1 MINLN
6 SFSIPKDAVTVTAGG
21 RKLTEGV
28 DFRVDYNMGQVTILN
43 ESILNS
49 NTPIRVNVESN
60 SMFSIMSKTL
70 FGTHLEYEVN
80 KDFHIGGT
88 LMNLT
93 ERPLTQK
100 VNQGEEPIRNT
111 MWGLNTDYR
120 TESQYLTKLI
130 DKLPFIETKE
140 KSSIEVKGEFAQLIP
155 GSPRAIEN
163 QGDAVS
169 FIDDF
174 GFGANILQTNTEKI
188 QEVVDALEGLE

>member
-70 FGTHLEYEVN
+70 FGTHLN
-80 KDFHIGGT
+80 MRIKTFT
-88 LMNLT
+88 LWNIN
-93 ERPLTQK
+93 EF
-100 VNQGEEPIRNT
+100 N
-111 MWGLNTDYR
+111 R
-120 TESQYLTKLI
+120 T
-130 DKLPFIETKE
+130 
-140 KSSIEVKGEFAQLIP
+140 SSYTKGE
-155 GSPRAIEN
+155 SRRR
-163 QGDAVS
+163 
-169 FIDDF
+169 
-174 GFGANILQTNTEKI
+174 TY
-188 QEVVDALEGLE
+188 